1 MAYASP
7 MLATAPTAPYSDD
20 AIARRIGECP
30 KLASLQCIN
39 RALGELVRSEQS
51 LNSQIAEV
59 IRRDP
64 SLSARLLRMVN
75 SVYFGLS
82 ARVNNIEEAVFF
94 LGLRQIRELSMAT
107 PVIEEIEQLQQN
119 VSGSLPWK
127 ELWTH
132 SLGTAI
138 LTREI
143 LAATPLHIDD
153 DTDYLVGLLHNV
165 GKVVMAYAFPVE
177 LRTLMNTPATTPD
190 DHARL
195 ERELIG
201 WDHARIGADYLR
213 RHQLSEEI
221 IHAVSYHNEPD
232 RAPRHR
238 PGGRLP
244 RALQG
249 HLRWVRAGDTHR
261 IRRLGRFARLEDPL
275 WGRRT
280 GIHARPRLDCQ
291 FPAAPPLHA
300 PRTPLTPPPRGSVR
314 NLRQSS
320 RAFAPSRKS

>member
-1 MAYASP
+1 MTTESSV
-7 MLATAPTAPYSDD
+7 LAPVQPAPYSDD
-20 AIARRIGECP
+20 TIARHIGACP
-30 KLASLQCIN
+30 KLASLQSVN
-39 RALGELVRSEQS
+39 RALSELVRSDGS

-82 ARVNNIEEAVFF
+82 TRVNNIEEAVFF

-107 PVIEEIEQLQQN
+107 PIIEEIEQLQQN
-119 VSGSLPWK
+119 VSAALPWK
-127 ELWTH
+127 ELWNH
-132 SLGTAI
+132 SIGTAI

-143 LAATPLHIDD
+143 LAATTLHIDD

-165 GKVVMAYAFPVE
+165 GKVVMAYAFPDE
-177 LRTLMNTPATTPD
+177 LRKLVDTPATDPAD
-190 DHARL
+190 FARL

-221 IHAVSYHNEPD
+221 ISAVQYHNEPD

-238 PGGRLP
+238 LFAAAVQIADYLVRSTGISGGFEQVAPVAEDSWMELPGWKILYGADGPESMLARAAIANSLQRLP
-244 RALQG
+244 SMLQG
-249 HLRWVRAGDTHR
+249 L
-261 IRRLGRFARLEDPL
+261 L
-275 WGRRT
+275 
-280 GIHARPRLDCQ
+280 
-291 FPAAPPLHA
+291 
-300 PRTPLTPPPRGSVR
+300 
-314 NLRQSS
+314 
-320 RAFAPSRKS
+320 